1 MKELIAGGNASVPSS
16 TLRIKIISGKAAD
29 ISAYSLYDN
38 DKVSG
43 DSDMVFYGQK
53 TNDDLSINLI
63 EEGLTSVFEVN
74 LSKMRAAVKKVAFAL
89 TCDKN
94 ETIQSLG
101 KLAIQVESA
110 GECLIA
116 ANSELAGR
124 SEAALILGELYR
136 RNDEW
141 KFRFISQ
148 GFNGGLKP
156 LAEHFGIEV
165 ADDEPAVSTPA
176 PAAPAPVSTPAPA
189 SAPVAGPSGKVSLTK
204 HQSVSLTKMSS
215 ALSKV
220 DIGLGWDPV
229 SSGSGGGF
237 FGKLLG
243 GGGSIDLDAS
253 CILLDANNQLIENVW
268 FMRLKSKCRSV
279 IHHGDNLTGEGDGD
293 DEVITVDL
301 KQLPANVSTLAFTVN
316 SFRGQTFNQ
325 VANAFC
331 RVVDSNKKELV
342 RYNLTE
348 QGGHTGVFIA
358 SLSRNHGDWT
368 FKAHGIAINGRTV
381 KDMIPQIKRE
391 LSQ

>member
-1 MKELIAGGNASVPSS
+1 MKELVAGGNAAVPSS
-16 TLRIKIISGKAAD
+16 VLKIKIISGKAAD
-29 ISAYSLYDN
+29 ISAYSLYEN
-38 DKVSG
+38 EKVSG
-43 DSDMVFYGQK
+43 DADMVFYGQK

-63 EEGLTSVFEVN
+63 EEGLTSVFVVD
-74 LSKMRAAVKKVAFAL
+74 LAKVKARVKKIAFAL

-94 ETIQSLG
+94 ETIQSLNQ
-101 KLAIQVESA
+101 LSVQVEHSNQ
-110 GECLIA
+110 CLITA
-116 ANSELAGR
+116 SIDLAGR

-141 KFRFISQ
+141 KFRFIAQ

-165 ADDEPAVSTPA
+165 EDDTAPA
-176 PAAPAPVSTPAPA
+176 PAPATVTAPS
-189 SAPVAGPSGKVSLTK
+189 PVASPSGKVSLTK
-204 HQSVSLTKMSS
+204 RQSVSLTKMSS

-229 SSGSGGGF
+229 KSEAKGF
-237 FGKLLG
+237 FGKLVG
-243 GGGSIDLDAS
+243 SGSIDLDAS
-253 CILLDANNQLIENVW
+253 CILLDANNQLLENVW

-293 DEVITVDL
+293 DEVISVNL
-301 KQLPANVSTLAFTVN
+301 NQLPSNVSTLAFTVN
-316 SFRGQTFNQ
+316 SFRGQNFNK

-331 RVVDSNKKELV
+331 RVVDSSGKELV

-348 QGGHTGVFIA
+348 QGEHTGVFIA
-358 SLSRNHGDWT
+358 SLSRNNGDWT
-368 FKAHGIAINGRTV
+368 FKAHGTAINGRTV
-381 KDMIPQIKRE
+381 KDMIPQIKSE

>member
-1 MKELIAGGNASVPSS
+1 MKELVAGGNASVPSS
-16 TLRIKIISGKAAD
+16 VLKIKIISGKAAD

-38 DKVSG
+38 EKVSG
-43 DSDMVFYGQK
+43 DADMVFYGQK
-53 TNDDLSINLI
+53 TNDDLSISLI
-63 EEGLTSVFEVN
+63 EEGLTSVFEVD
-74 LSKMRAAVKKVAFAL
+74 LAKVKAAVKKIAFAL

-94 ETIQSLG
+94 ETIQSLNQ
-101 KLAIQVESA
+101 LSVQVDNGSQ
-110 GECLIA
+110 CLITA
-116 ANSELAGR
+116 SMELTGR

-141 KFRFISQ
+141 KFRFIAQ

-165 ADDEPAVSTPA
+165 EDDAAPAPAPAPA
-176 PAAPAPVSTPAPA
+176 PAAVTSPSPAVS
-189 SAPVAGPSGKVSLTK
+189 PSGKVSLTK
-204 HQSVSLTKMSS
+204 RQSVSLTKMSS

-229 SSGSGGGF
+229 KSEAKGF
-237 FGKLLG
+237 FGKLAG
-243 GGGSIDLDAS
+243 SGSIDLDAS
-253 CILLDANNQLIENVW
+253 CILLDANSQLLENVW

-293 DEVITVDL
+293 DEVITVNL
-301 KQLPANVSTLAFTVN
+301 NQLPANVSTLAFTVN
-316 SFRGQTFNQ
+316 SFRGQNFNK

-331 RVVDSNKKELV
+331 RVVDSSGKELV

-348 QGGHTGVFIA
+348 QGEHTGVFIA
-358 SLSRNHGDWT
+358 SLSRNNGDWT
-368 FKAHGIAINGRTV
+368 FKAHGTAINGRTV
-381 KDMIPQIKRE
+381 KDMIPQIKSE